1 MNLTWY
7 HSQNGFPGG
16 ASGKEP
22 PCKFRRHK
30 RHECDTWVRKIHWR
44 RPQQPTPA
52 FLPGKSHEQRSLV
65 GNSPGGPKETD
76 TTEHA
81 LTHLHLIYGWV
92 LFVDRV
98 SPRGICFFNIFSERS
113 SLVFGFIRPTSWRF
127 SQHSAEHSS
136 FCIVI
141 LCLIIWIPC

>member
-1 MNLTWY
+1 MKDLAAAIVGLPWW
-7 HSQNGFPGG
+7 QR
-16 ASGKEP
+16 GKELT
-22 PCKFRRHK
+22 CQCRR
-30 RHECDTWVRKIHWR
+30 RRRLGFDPWATKIWR
-44 RPQQPTPA
+44 RKRLPTPA

>member
-1 MNLTWY
+1 MFWFYELPRW
-7 HSQNGFPGG
+7 F
-16 ASGKEP
+16 SGKESAW
-22 PCKFRRHK
+22 RGRTHK
-30 RHECDTWVRKIHWR
+30 RCTFNSWIGKTPWSREW
-44 RPQQPTPA
+44 QPTPA

-76 TTEHA
+76 TTKHA